1 MLFCL
6 GIYLLADQPQ
16 SWKEV
21 GPRSRSSGPR
31 SGDRGISPRYPAK
44 PWNHIRAA
52 ERSGRDASVEA
63 QIASTVEK
71 HNVCTDV
78 LKTRGRL
85 QHLIDF
91 ETERTKLV
99 NVWHQMWTKDYK
111 DYGWWVVMVMV
122 QGQTSTMA
130 LEKRAGELRQR
141 EMQNLPPSTSS
152 LPRPSSHLPW
162 CPTSIRC
169 SLPTASPTTLSA
181 PPPTPSAR
189 SS

>member
-1 MLFCL
+1 MPPLYKYCFAL
-6 GIYLLADQPQ
+6 EYTYLLINRRAEKR
-16 SWKEV
+16 W
-21 GPRSRSSGPR
+21 SRGAGAQAPR
-31 SGDRGISPRYPAK
+31 SGDRGIPPRYPAK

-99 NVWHQMWTKDYK
+99 NV
-111 DYGWWVVMVMV
+111 
-122 QGQTSTMA
+122 
-130 LEKRAGELRQR
+130 
-141 EMQNLPPSTSS
+141 
-152 LPRPSSHLPW
+152 
-162 CPTSIRC
+162 
-169 SLPTASPTTLSA
+169 
-181 PPPTPSAR
+181 
-189 SS
+189 